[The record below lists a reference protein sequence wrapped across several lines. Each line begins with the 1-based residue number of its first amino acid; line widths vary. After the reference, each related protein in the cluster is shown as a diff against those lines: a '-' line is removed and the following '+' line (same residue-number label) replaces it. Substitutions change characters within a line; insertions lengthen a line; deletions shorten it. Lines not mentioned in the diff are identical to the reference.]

1 MANTTIATSL
11 LRSQYQ
17 AAHDWLEGTLAGV
30 TDEVA
35 AWQPPGR
42 ALPIGANYLHHVI
55 GEDAVVNMILTDGAA
70 LMMSRFEGKTGMSEL
85 MPLDAADWSGWAHAV
100 KVDMAA
106 AREYAQAV
114 FAATDRY
121 LASLHDDDLGRDVDL
136 SAVGMG
142 TMQLGAFL
150 SQLLGDCH
158 NHCGEIS
165 CLQGLQGLQGYPF

>member
-1 MANTTIATSL
+1 MSNTKIATSL

-17 AAHDWLEGTLAGV
+17 AAHDFLEGTMEGV

-42 ALPIGANYLHHVI
+42 ALPIGANCLHHVSL
-55 GEDAVVNMILTDGAA
+55 EDAIVNMILSSGTP
-70 LMMSRFEGKTGMSEL
+70 LRMSAFEGKTGGSDL
-85 MPLDAADWSGWAHAV
+85 IHLDEADWCSWARAV
-100 KVDMAA
+100 KVDVAA

-114 FAATDRY
+114 FAATDRC
-121 LASLHDDDLGRDVDL
+121 LAALTDDELDRDVDL
-136 SAVGMG
+136 SAIGMEP
-142 TMQLGAFL
+142 MRLGALL

-165 CLQGLQGLQGYPF
+165 CLKGLQGLQGYPF